1 MTTIKNAEI
10 KGIAGQ
16 LEKIK
21 GEFDPMV
28 EALQEM
34 ESRHSELFEQ
44 LGKESLLNLTSV
56 KKNAALKLE
65 YDQLTTAIQSLNAK
79 IKEKKLS
86 LLDSDDNGLSTAAA
100 IVRGFSDYGQD
111 LATEKYSELIGKL
124 SPLWNEMAQIQKEAL
139 KENDEIHQFMVD
151 EAAKFT
157 SYLPYETQI
166 RIRDTIE
173 AWGYP
178 VKNILES
185 QQAMYNNSE
194 FTRI

>member
-166 RIRDTIE
+166 RIKDTIE

-185 QQAMYNNSE
+185 QQAMYNNPE

>member
-1 MTTIKNAEI
+1 MTTIKNTEI

-34 ESRHSELFEQ
+34 ESRHNELFEQ

-65 YDQLTTAIQSLNAK
+65 YDQLTIAIESLSAK

-86 LLDSDDNGLSTAAA
+86 LLDSEGNGLSTAETIIRA
-100 IVRGFSDYGQD
+100 FSEYGQD
-111 LATEKYSELIGKL
+111 LAAEKRRELIGKL
-124 SPLWNEMAQIQKEAL
+124 APLWNEMAQIQKEAL
-139 KENDEIHQFMVD
+139 KENDDVHQFMVD
-151 EAAKFT
+151 EAAKLT

-166 RIRDTIE
+166 RIKDIIE
-173 AWGYP
+173 VWGYP
-178 VKNILES
+178 VTNILES
-185 QQAMYNNSE
+185 QQTMYNNSE

>member
-1 MTTIKNAEI
+1 MTTIKNAEL
-10 KGIAGQ
+10 KGITLH

-21 GEFDPMV
+21 REFDPMV
-28 EALQEM
+28 QDLQEM
-34 ESRHSELFEQ
+34 ESRHSELFEK
-44 LGKESLLNLTSV
+44 LGKESMINLTSV

-65 YDQLTTAIQSLNAK
+65 YDQLTIAIQSLRDK

-86 LLDSDDNGLSTAAA
+86 LLDSADNELSTASVIIRA
-100 IVRGFSDYGQD
+100 FSDYGQE
-111 LATEKYSELIGKL
+111 LATQKHSELIGKL

-151 EAAKFT
+151 EASKFT

-166 RIRDTIE
+166 RIKDTIE

-178 VKNILES
+178 VKNVLES

>member
-21 GEFDPMV
+21 SEFDPMV
-28 EALQEM
+28 QDLQEM
-34 ESRHSELFEQ
+34 ESRHSELAGK

-65 YDQLTTAIQSLNAK
+65 YDQLTIAIESLSAK

-86 LLDSDDNGLSTAAA
+86 LLDSEGNGLSTAETLIRA
-100 IVRGFSDYGQD
+100 FSDYGQD
-111 LATEKYSELIGKL
+111 LAAEKRRELIGKL

-139 KENDEIHQFMVD
+139 KENDDVHRFMVD
-151 EAAKFT
+151 EADKLT

-166 RIRDTIE
+166 RIKDTIE
-173 AWGYP
+173 VWGYP
-178 VKNILES
+178 VTNILES